1 MPTVPVILAPAR
13 MGAIS
18 AASVIE
24 PLKMRKSLHPHT
36 MRNLSQASIVGA
48 GRKRRGSGAALSKSQ
63 ASAGLRLQISLGQ
76 MSIAT
81 QTRGRVVY
89 LLNKVTIARPKG
101 TLMIATVD
109 PLLNV
114 GTGYPGF
121 SGTRLIR
128 GDLFPLWM
136 VVEGQRLG
144 VLTGTLEI
152 KGTDPVSG
160 TVYQFTK
167 SVTLAAPTDVNAN
180 VERVSARVQIE
191 PIDTNAMPDREI
203 ELRYAFR
210 LTDGNGRVYTP
221 ETGFFTVYPAI

>member
-1 MPTVPVILAPAR
+1 MPTVPVILAPAQ

-18 AASVIE
+18 VASILE
-24 PLKMRKSLHPHT
+24 PLKMRKGLRPHPQ
-36 MRNLSQASIVGA
+36 RNLSQASIVGA
-48 GRKRRGSGAALSKSQ
+48 GRKRRGSGSASSKFQ
-63 ASAGLRLQISLGQ
+63 AQAGLRLRVSLGA
-76 MSIAT
+76 MTIAT
-81 QTRGRVVY
+81 QSRGQVAY
-89 LLNKVTIARPKG
+89 LLNKVTIARPQG
-101 TLMIATVD
+101 TLKIATVD
-109 PLLNV
+109 PLLNPSAA
-114 GTGYPGF
+114 YPGF

-144 VLTGTLEI
+144 VLTGSLEI

-160 TVYQFTK
+160 TVYEFTK

-191 PIDTNAMPDREI
+191 PIDTDAMPDREI

>member
-1 MPTVPVILAPAR
+1 
-13 MGAIS
+13 MGATS
-18 AASVIE
+18 AASLIE

-36 MRNLSQASIVGA
+36 MRNLTQATIVGG
-48 GRKRRGSGAALSKSQ
+48 GRKRRASGSTSSVST
-63 ASAGLRLQISLGQ
+63 ASAGLRLRVSLGA
-76 MSIAT
+76 MTMHTTSLGSA
-81 QTRGRVVY
+81 VY

-101 TLMIATVD
+101 TLMVATVD
-109 PLLNV
+109 PLLNP
-114 GTGYPGF
+114 GTGYLSFG
-121 SGTRLIR
+121 GTRVIR

-144 VLTGTLEI
+144 LLTGTLEI

-160 TVYQFTK
+160 TLYQFTK